1 MKTYLSI
8 LLILTGINFSN
19 AQRFG
24 YGITAGTNFT
34 TGGQITGNPIRE
46 GDELVYWNGTS
57 QGQSKAG
64 FHGGA
69 FMEVNF
75 GGFFVRPELVYTSI
89 KSEFVFPNRT
99 STYSIEKFDVPL
111 LFGYNVADVVGLY
124 AGPVYTPMFKNSFDY
139 KESTIVKEEGVTR
152 FYKGNSLQEPD
163 IPVNLQLGIKSEFS
177 GIGIDLRY
185 EYNLSSPTPEKIDI
199 WNQDI
204 GRDPNGVNV
213 ATVEDARLS
222 QLILSLSYDFSD
234 LYSSSSDSR
243 RRGRYSYSRRRR
255 AR

>member
-1 MKTYLSI
+1 MKTLLTT
-8 LLILTGINFSN
+8 LLILTGITISN

-34 TGGQITGNPIRE
+34 SGGQIKGNPINE
-46 GDELVYWNGTS
+46 GGELVYWNGTS

-69 FMEVNF
+69 FVEVNF
-75 GGFFVRPELVYTSI
+75 GDFFVRPELVYTSL
-89 KSEFVFPNRT
+89 KSEFVFPNRI
-99 STYSIEKFDVPL
+99 STYSIDKLDVPL
-111 LFGYNVADVVGLY
+111 LIGYNVANILGLY
-124 AGPVYTPMFKNSFDY
+124 AGPVYSPIFKNSFDY
-139 KESTIVKEEGVTR
+139 KESTIVRIDGEPR
-152 FYKGNSLQEPD
+152 FYEGNSLQEPD

-177 GIGIDLRY
+177 GIGVHLRY

-199 WNQDI
+199 LNQDI
-204 GRDPNGVNV
+204 GRDINGVNV

-234 LYSSSSDSR
+234 LYSSSDNR
-243 RRGRYSYSRRRR
+243 RRGKYSYSRRRR

>member
-1 MKTYLSI
+1 MKTLLTT
-8 LLILTGINFSN
+8 LLILFGITFAH

-34 TGGQITGNPIRE
+34 SGGHIQGNPINE
-46 GDELVYWNGTS
+46 NGELVYWTGTT

-69 FMEVNF
+69 FVEVNF
-75 GGFFVRPELVYTSI
+75 GDFFVRPELVYTSI

-99 STYSIEKFDVPL
+99 SIYSIEKFDVPL
-111 LFGYNVADVVGLY
+111 LFGYNVADFVGLY
-124 AGPVYTPMFKNSFDY
+124 AGPVYSPVHKNSFDY
-139 KESTIVKEEGVTR
+139 KESTIVKVEGETR
-152 FYKGNSLQEPD
+152 FYEGNSLQEPD

-185 EYNLSSPTPEKIDI
+185 EYNLSTASPEKIDI
-199 WNQDI
+199 HNQDI
-204 GRDPNGVNV
+204 GRDINGVNV

-234 LYSSSSDSR
+234 LYSSNDR
-243 RRGRYSYSRRRR
+243 RRGKSSYSRRRR